1 MKSTGQ
7 FINDTLQHSFLILWK
22 EDRQKWE
29 VGCGLLKINLQADT
43 YADAIQLLA
52 KAILDY
58 NLSQEFSD
66 SIEKYREDYLKSNK

>member
-22 EDRQKWE
+22 DDKQKWE
-29 VGCGLLKINLQADT
+29 VGCALLKINLQADT
-43 YADAIQLLA
+43 YAEAIQLLA

-66 SIEKYREDYLKSNK
+66 AIEKYKEDYINPKN